1 MKRVCFIGASTVEG
15 LGDEGGLGWVGRMAL
30 LNRAAGHPIVSY
42 NLGVRGQTL
51 RQIAARAVGEC
62 SARIQDRDQDLIVL
76 GTGAND
82 LARIATGT
90 PRTPRRRVLE
100 DFSKLLEALA
110 ALAGVMVVG
119 PFPVFEAKMPFLSAA
134 SGMAFDFRNQDI
146 EEAAEGYTEICA
158 NRQTPFL
165 DLYPDLSAD
174 PDYLGGLE
182 ANDGLHTDAKGYQAV
197 ARRVQARGEWQRAAY

>member
-1 MKRVCFIGASTVEG
+1 MKRVCFLGASTVEG
-15 LGDEGGLGWVGRMAL
+15 LGDEGGLGWVGRLAL
-30 LNRAAGHPIVSY
+30 LNREAGHPIAPY

-82 LARIATGT
+82 LARIATGA
-90 PRTPRRRVLE
+90 PRTPRRRVLD
-100 DFSKLLEALA
+100 DFAKLLEALA

-119 PFPVFEAKMPFLSAA
+119 PFPVSEAKMPFLSAV

-146 EEAAEGYTEICA
+146 EEAAEGYAEICA
-158 NRQTPFL
+158 GRQTPFL
-165 DLYPDLSAD
+165 DLTPGLSAD

-182 ANDGLHTDAKGYQAV
+182 ANDGLHTDGKGYQAV
-197 ARRVQARGEWQRAAY
+197 ALRVQAWGAWQRATY